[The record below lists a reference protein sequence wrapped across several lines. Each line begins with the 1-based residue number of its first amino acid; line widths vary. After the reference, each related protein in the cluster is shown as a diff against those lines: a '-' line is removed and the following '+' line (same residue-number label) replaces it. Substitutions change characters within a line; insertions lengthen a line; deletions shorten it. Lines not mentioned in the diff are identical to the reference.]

1 MNNKQQEPLSFFYNK
16 YGVNLKEIDKIIT
29 GRKNTAI
36 MLKNGNIGVCA
47 NFGYEI
53 STNKNE
59 IKKPEL
65 NNIKHRVLLNAY
77 YNAKLNYDNIYQERT
92 DILDLIDFKKYKN
105 IVMIG
110 FFIPIVK
117 KFKDQNISL
126 SIFDLLENSKEL
138 MPLNKRDE
146 FVSNAD
152 TIILT
157 STTIFNKTFIDLI
170 NKSNKADIFMLGPS
184 SIMHSDIFAYKN
196 IKMIFGTVF
205 NKYDNKVLDLIE
217 RGEGTRKFLKLGKKV
232 WLSDRTIVI
241 S

>member
-1 MNNKQQEPLSFFYNK
+1 MMNNKQQEPLGFFYKK
-16 YGVNLKEIDKIIT
+16 YGVNHFEIDRIVT

-53 STNKNE
+53 STNKDE

-77 YNAKLNYDNIYQERT
+77 YNAKLNYDKKFQDSG
-92 DILDLIDFKKYKN
+92 DILDMVDFKNYNN

-117 KFKDQNISL
+117 KFKDKNIPL

-138 MPLNKRDE
+138 MPLSKKDE

-152 TIILT
+152 AIILT
-157 STTIFNKTFIDLI
+157 STTIFNKTFIGLI

-196 IKMIFGTVF
+196 IKMVFGTVF
-205 NKYDNKVLDLIE
+205 NKYDKEVLYLIE

-232 WLSDRTIVI
+232 FLKNN
-241 S
+241 